1 MHSQHSIFV
10 LHSIVDLLSK
20 ICVNSTSS
28 QGNIDTNSLHQ
39 ILLKILP
46 NQRINGRWTVR
57 KWHITVGISFSDE
70 VDVDLQSLELIAV
83 VRELSSDFDKT
94 VGKVATAFV
103 SLGEL
108 LFL

>member
-1 MHSQHSIFV
+1 M
-10 LHSIVDLLSK
+10 
-20 ICVNSTSS
+20 
-28 QGNIDTNSLHQ
+28 
-39 ILLKILP
+39 
-46 NQRINGRWTVR
+46 
-57 KWHITVGISFSDE
+57 GISFSDE

-83 VRELSSDFDKT
+83 VDISIVRELSSDFGKT